1 MFSIARLLPRDKK
14 FNDFLKNL
22 SVQARLSAHHL
33 KTFVEAKT
41 PADKAAA
48 AAAIKAAKYEAKCLS
63 SDTTK
68 ELCRTFI
75 TPFDRED
82 IQDFASGLYKI
93 PKTIDKI
100 REYLEMHEV
109 SHTEDL
115 LAQIGVIILEADAME
130 SLVQALIQGGKT
142 EIIMRQAALLDQ
154 LENEGDII
162 LSTLL
167 VKLLRDTTDARA
179 LILHKDLYDML
190 EKVIDRYRNVA
201 EIGIQI
207 ALKHS

>member
-14 FNDFLKNL
+14 FNDFLEK
-22 SVQARLSAHHL
+22 LSAQAHLSARHL
-33 KTFVEAKT
+33 KAFVEAVT
-41 PADKAAA
+41 PAEKAAA
-48 AAAIKAAKYEAKCLS
+48 SAAIKAAKYEAKCLT
-63 SDTTK
+63 SDTTR

-82 IQDFASGLYKI
+82 IQDFTAGLYKI

-100 REYLEMHEV
+100 REYLELHEV
-109 SHTEDL
+109 AHVEDL
-115 LAQIGVIILEADAME
+115 LAQVGVIIREAEAME
-130 SLVQALIQGGKT
+130 SMVQALIQGGKT
-142 EIIMRQAALLDQ
+142 EHILRQASLLDQ

-162 LSTLL
+162 LGNLL
-167 VKLLRDTTDARA
+167 VKLMKETTDARA